1 MDDGMWGPR
10 WMNSTQFKRLIPG
23 VPHSGP
29 STLKFKLGEHAR
41 TATDSN
47 NHDFGP

>member
-1 MDDGMWGPR
+1 MDDGIRVPR
-10 WMNSTQFKRLIPG
+10 WMNSTQFKRLFPG

-29 STLKFKLGEHAR
+29 STLKFKQGEDVR

-47 NHDFGP
+47 NHDSGP

>member
-1 MDDGMWGPR
+1 MDDGMRGPR

-29 STLKFKLGEHAR
+29 STLKFKLGE
-41 TATDSN
+41 DV
-47 NHDFGP
+47 